1 MLSRWKEIRSKVT
14 WGLVFAVIAAGSPA
28 EVSPQVLSAKPPQLF
43 AVVRALEA
51 RYHGVTALKATFL
64 ERRSEG
70 KRTVEIE
77 SGTVYFRKPGRM
89 RWEYEIPEKK
99 LFLTDGK
106 YAWFYVPADHT
117 VSRTTMK
124 ESDDERVPLALLTG
138 NAKLSRVCKRIE
150 FAGASTLSGNSPSA
164 INHIALKCFPR
175 SEGAFLDAI
184 IELDAGY
191 RIARILLHEP
201 GAIETEFRFADWQE
215 NARLSDGMFRFAAP
229 PGVAIVEAPSAES
242 LNQ

>member
-1 MLSRWKEIRSKVT
+1 MRLRPKENRIHLKL
-14 WGLVFAVIAAGSPA
+14 GLFFAVIAAGVSAAANRQASTSSPA
-28 EVSPQVLSAKPPQLF
+28 DLSAI
-43 AVVRALEA
+43 VRALEA
-51 RYHGVTALKATFL
+51 RYHGVGALRATFL

-70 KRTVEIE
+70 KRAVEIE

-89 RWEYEIPEKK
+89 RWEYESPEKK

-117 VSRTTMK
+117 VSRARMK
-124 ESDDERVPLALLTG
+124 ESDDQRVPLALLTG
-138 NAKLSRVCKRIE
+138 NAKLSRVCKRVE
-150 FAGASTLSGNSPSA
+150 FAGASALAGTSPVA
-164 INHIALKCFPR
+164 NNHTALRCFPR

-201 GAIETEFRFADWQE
+201 GAIQTEFRFADWQE
-215 NARLSDGMFRFAAP
+215 NVRLSDEMFHFVAP
-229 PGVAIVEAPSAES
+229 PGVAIVEATSAEP
-242 LNQ
+242 LHQ

>member
-1 MLSRWKEIRSKVT
+1 MLSPKP
-14 WGLVFAVIAAGSPA
+14 SP
-28 EVSPQVLSAKPPQLF
+28 LF

-70 KRTVEIE
+70 KRAVEIE

-89 RWEYEIPEKK
+89 RWEYESPEKK

-117 VSRTTMK
+117 VSRARMK

-138 NAKLSRVCKRIE
+138 NAKLSRICKRIE

-164 INHIALKCFPR
+164 INHIALRCFPR

-184 IELDAGY
+184 IELDASY

-215 NARLSDGMFRFAAP
+215 NARLSDELFRFAAP

>member
-1 MLSRWKEIRSKVT
+1 MLSRWKEIRSHVT
-14 WGLVFAVIAAGSPA
+14 LGLVFAVIAGRFPA
-28 EVSPQVLSAKPPQLF
+28 EVSPQVLSPRPPQLF
-43 AVVRALEA
+43 AVVRALESH
-51 RYHGVTALKATFL
+51 YHGVTALKATFL

-70 KRTVEIE
+70 KRALEIE

-89 RWEYEIPEKK
+89 RWEYESPEKK

-117 VSRTTMK
+117 VSRARMK

-150 FAGASTLSGNSPSA
+150 FAGVSTLSDSPSA
-164 INHIALKCFPR
+164 MNHIALRCFPR

-184 IELDAGY
+184 IELDASY

-201 GAIETEFRFADWQE
+201 GAIQTECRFADWQE